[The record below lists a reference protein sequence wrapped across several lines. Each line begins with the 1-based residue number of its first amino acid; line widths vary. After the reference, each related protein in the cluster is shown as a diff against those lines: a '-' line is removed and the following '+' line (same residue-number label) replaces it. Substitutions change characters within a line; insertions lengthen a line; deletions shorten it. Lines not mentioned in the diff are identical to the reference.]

1 MNILIMILLISFL
14 VMIHETGHFLV
25 AKAFG
30 IKVDKFGF
38 GLPVGPT
45 LFSKKIGE
53 TEFIVHALL
62 LGGYVAFP
70 DDDKENKKNSEGRF
84 DSKPVYQR
92 LIVVSAGVIAN
103 FFCAIFLVLFCAG
116 VWHKLPSGT
125 YETSIAEII
134 PQAVVSLKNSGMQK
148 GDVLYEINGSDA
160 SNPLALSKYLAE
172 SKAYDDFISEEDVH
186 AKTIEFLELNPELKG
201 KNLIP
206 AGFTVKLPKPHIEKK
221 VELTEDGIIGFEKPV
236 KTQVELTEFQKSIRA
251 MLPNHDVIEFPFNL
265 KIEDLT
271 RALCDGEKPL
281 YITVLRNGEKI
292 KLAPVYPDYNG
303 GIGIKKI
310 IKENMY
316 IVKTPVDALKYSV
329 IYLKRNSDLMLY
341 GLYKMF
347 TGKVPMEDM
356 HGIIAITK
364 IGGDI
369 IKYNGLFKGLLLTA
383 IISLNLAYLNLLPI
397 PALDGGHIMFMLIE
411 KITGK
416 PVDEKVVTIISEIFF
431 NLLIIFMIII
441 IVNDILAIIASK
453 I

>member
-1 MNILIMILLISFL
+1 MILLISLL
-14 VMIHETGHFLV
+14 VMVHEAGHFLA

-38 GLPVGPT
+38 GLPLGPT

-70 DDDKENKKNSEGRF
+70 DDDKENEKNSEGRF

-103 FFCAIFLVLFCAG
+103 FLCAIFLVLFCAG
-116 VWHKLPSGT
+116 VWHKLPAGT
-125 YETSIAEII
+125 YETSVAEIM

-148 GDVLYEINGSDA
+148 GDILYEINGSDA
-160 SNPLALSKYLAE
+160 SNPLALSKYLAQ
-172 SKAYDDFISEEDVH
+172 SKAYDDFISEEDIP
-186 AKTIEFLELNPELKG
+186 AKMLEITQLNPELKG
-201 KNLIP
+201 KNFIP
-206 AGFTVKLPKPHIEKK
+206 AGFEIKLPKINDEKAVK
-221 VELTEDGIIGFEKPV
+221 LTDDEITGFERPSKNRVELT
-236 KTQVELTEFQKSIRA
+236 QFQKA
-251 MLPNHDVIEFPFNL
+251 VKVMLLNRDVVTLPFNL
-265 KIEDLT
+265 DIEDLA
-271 RALCDGEKPL
+271 RILCDGQSPL

-292 KLAPVYPDYNG
+292 KLAPIYPDFNG
-303 GIGIKKI
+303 VIGIKKI
-310 IKENMY
+310 IKENSY
-316 IVKTPVDALKYSV
+316 TVNNPADALKYSA

-341 GLYKMF
+341 GLFKMF
-347 TGKVPMEDM
+347 TGKVPMEEM

-397 PALDGGHIMFMLIE
+397 PALDGGHIMFMIIE

-416 PVDEKVVTIISEIFF
+416 PVNEKVVTVISEIFF

-441 IVNDILAIIASK
+441 IFNDILAIVASK